1 LLPPQLPPVSGSSS
15 SQGIVPA
22 AFGGSPSKCTD
33 ANSSGLKVLAR
44 SSLMVLGAM
53 DSWKINSGYRGAWV
67 NVSSMLRMSLRS
79 GGKPAPKGERR
90 HRQPRVRRGTTV
102 LYSKRTLGVAFDEY
116 KEARLE
122 RFISVRPERRRK
134 NTTRLVHLLLIRQ
147 LLFRL
152 ICAQSDVISP

>member
-1 LLPPQLPPVSGSSS
+1 M
-15 SQGIVPA
+15 
-22 AFGGSPSKCTD
+22 
-33 ANSSGLKVLAR
+33 VLAR

-134 NTTRLVHLLLIRQ
+134 NTTRLVHLLLIR
-147 LLFRL
+147 L